1 MRTSLMAFE
10 RKVKPLDWDEI
21 DIDRSQNLVHQYD
34 HKVPVLCLDGEEIC
48 HHFLDVRALSAALVN
63 IGES

>member
-10 RKVKPLDWDEI
+10 RKFEPLSWDEI
-21 DIDRSQNLVHQYD
+21 DIDRSQELISRYD

-48 HHFLDVRALSAALVN
+48 HHFLDVRALSTAIAN
-63 IGES
+63 IAES